1 MKNNLKRVISL
12 LLVLILIIALLP
24 VDIFAATYST
34 AKVHYIDVGQGD
46 AVLIESN
53 KKYMLIDTG
62 ENKNTVSNYLKKQKV
77 KKLDYL
83 ILTHPD
89 SDHIGGAATVIKNY
103 DIGKVIMPSKEHTSK
118 VYENV
123 LLSIKDK
130 GLKITKPKVGSEY
143 AIGKASFTIIAP
155 NSTYKDNNNSSVGL
169 KLINGDTSFL
179 FIGDGEKTAI
189 KDTLKNKIDISA
201 DVLMVGHHGAD
212 TSTTDDLL
220 DKVKPEN
227 AIISVGKN
235 SYGHPTDDVLKLL
248 ADHGA
253 NIYRTDENGTIIATS
268 TGKKVTIDANAHEY
282 KDTNKVSKTIFIT
295 KTGKKYHL
303 ENCSTLKSKIK
314 STLQEALKK
323 GLTPCNVCN
332 P

>member
-1 MKNNLKRVISL
+1 MKITFKRVISL
-12 LLVLILIIALLP
+12 LSVLILVIALLP
-24 VDIFAATYST
+24 TDIFAATYST
-34 AKVHYIDVGQGD
+34 TKVHYIDVGQGD

-62 ENKNTVSNYLKKQKV
+62 ENKKTVSNYLKKQKV

-103 DIGKVIMPSKEHTSK
+103 SIGKVIMPSKEHTSK
-118 VYENV
+118 TYENV
-123 LLSIKDK
+123 LLAIKNK
-130 GLKITKPKVGSEY
+130 GLKITKSKVGAEY
-143 AIGKASFTIIAP
+143 ALGKASFTIIAP
-155 NSTYKDNNNSSVGL
+155 NKVYKDNNNSSIGL
-169 KLINGDTSFL
+169 KLVNGNTSFL
-179 FIGDGEKTAI
+179 FIGDAEKTAI
-189 KDTLKNKIDISA
+189 NDILTNKIDINV

-212 TSTTDDLL
+212 TSTTEDLL
-220 DKVKPEN
+220 DKVKPSN

-235 SYGHPTDDVLKLL
+235 NYGHPTDDVLKLL
-248 ADHGA
+248 AAHDT

-268 TGKKVTIDANAHEY
+268 TGKKVTIDADTHEY
-282 KDTNKVSKTIFIT
+282 KEKNEVSKVIFIT